1 MEPPITPQISILTTV
16 YNREKYLAECIES
29 VQKGHF
35 QDYEHIIVDD
45 GSSDGSVAL
54 AKSYAAKDTRIR
66 VYQNETNLGDY
77 PNRNQAAAHATGKYL
92 KYVDADDLIYPWG
105 LQILWECMERF
116 PDAGWGLC
124 SLAQDKARPF
134 PFVLETQEAYR
145 YHYLGPGLF
154 HKAPL
159 SSIIKK
165 ELFDAVGG
173 FEPGRMVGDFE
184 MWHRL
189 AFQSPV
195 VLMPHGMVWYRA
207 HDDQESN
214 VIGEFEEVY
223 RKISLKHLH
232 AEPKPLTPAELRQV
246 AQRKRKKH
254 LKFAAIYLAKGN
266 FKLAQHSYRKAELTR
281 EIAKA

>member
-1 MEPPITPQISILTTV
+1 MNSPIISILTTV

-29 VQKGHF
+29 VQNGHF

-45 GSSDGSVAL
+45 GSNDGSVAL
-54 AKSYAAKDTRIR
+54 AQAYAAKDARIR

-105 LQILWECMERF
+105 LQILWDCMERF
-116 PDAGWGLC
+116 PEAGWGLC

-134 PFVLETQEAYR
+134 PFVLDTAEAYR

-165 ELFDAVGG
+165 DLFESVGG
-173 FEPGRMVGDFE
+173 FEPYSHAGDYA
-184 MWHRL
+184 MWHKL
-189 AFQSPV
+189 SLKSPA
-195 VLMPHGMVWYRA
+195 LCMSHGIVWYRE
-207 HDDQESN
+207 HDDQSSN
-214 VIGEFEEVY
+214 
-223 RKISLKHLH
+223 SQHLH
-232 AEPKPLTPAELRQV
+232 KQQYHDIKLIFLANPENKLDEKDFLNIQ
-246 AQRKRKKH
+246 KRDRRNKIKTRI
-254 LKFAAIYLAKGN
+254 LNQIQKF
-266 FKLAQHSYRKAELTR
+266 R
-281 EIAKA
+281 

>member
-1 MEPPITPQISILTTV
+1 MTSPAISVLMTT
-16 YNREKYLAECIES
+16 YNREKYVGAAIES
-29 VQKGHF
+29 VLNSSFKDF
-35 QDYEHIIVDD
+35 ELVIVDD
-45 GSSDGSVAL
+45 RSTDKTVDIVREWQ
-54 AKSYAAKDTRIR
+54 AKDDR
-66 VYQNETNLGDY
+66 VKLFINEQNLGDY

-116 PDAGWGLC
+116 PEAGWGLC

-195 VLMPHGMVWYRA
+195 VLMPHGMVWYRS

>member
-1 MEPPITPQISILTTV
+1 MTSPAISVLMTT
-16 YNREKYLAECIES
+16 YNREKYVGAAIES
-29 VQKGHF
+29 VLNSSFKDF
-35 QDYEHIIVDD
+35 ELVVVDD
-45 GSSDGSVAL
+45 RSTDKTVDIVREWQ
-54 AKSYAAKDTRIR
+54 AKDDR
-66 VYQNETNLGDY
+66 VKLFINNQNLGDY

-116 PDAGWGLC
+116 PEAGWGLC

-254 LKFAAIYLAKGN
+254 LKFAAIYLAKGH

>member
-1 MEPPITPQISILTTV
+1 MNSPIISVLMTT
-16 YNREKYLAECIES
+16 YNREKYVGAAIES
-29 VQKGHF
+29 VLKSSF
-35 QDYEHIIVDD
+35 KDFELVVVDD
-45 GSSDGSVAL
+45 RSKDKTVDIVREWQ
-54 AKSYAAKDTRIR
+54 AKDDR
-66 VYQNETNLGDY
+66 VKLFINEQNLGDY

-134 PFVLETQEAYR
+134 PFVLDTAEAYR

-173 FEPGRMVGDFE
+173 FEPGRMVGDYE

-189 AFQSPV
+189 ALKSPV
-195 VLMPHGMVWYRA
+195 ALMPHGVVWYRA

-223 RKISLKHLH
+223 RQISLKHLH
-232 AEPKPLTPAELRQV
+232 SETRPLMPAELRNV
-246 AQRKRKKH
+246 AQRQRQKH
-254 LKFAAIYLAKGN
+254 LKFAVFNLAKGSI
-266 FKLAQHSYRKAELTR
+266 KMALHSYRKAQSTS
-281 EIAKA
+281 EIIKD

>member
-1 MEPPITPQISILTTV
+1 MNSPLISVLMTT
-16 YNREKYLAECIES
+16 YNREKYVGAAIES
-29 VQKGHF
+29 VLKSSF
-35 QDYEHIIVDD
+35 KDFELVVVDD
-45 GSSDGSVAL
+45 RSKDKTVDIVREWQ
-54 AKSYAAKDTRIR
+54 AKDDR
-66 VYQNETNLGDY
+66 VKLFINEQNLGDY

-134 PFVLETQEAYR
+134 PFVLDTAEAYR

-173 FEPGRMVGDFE
+173 FEPGRMVGDYE

-189 AFQSPV
+189 ALKSPV
-195 VLMPHGMVWYRA
+195 ALMPHGVVWYRA

-223 RKISLKHLH
+223 RQISLKHLH
-232 AEPKPLTPAELRQV
+232 SEARPLMPAELRHV
-246 AQRKRKKH
+246 AQRQRKKH
-254 LKFAAIYLAKGN
+254 LKLAVFN
-266 FKLAQHSYRKAELTR
+266 LAQGSIKMALHSYRKAQSTS
-281 EIAKA
+281 EIIKD

>member
-1 MEPPITPQISILTTV
+1 MTSPAISVLMTT
-16 YNREKYLAECIES
+16 YNREKYVGAAIES
-29 VQKGHF
+29 VLNSSFKDF
-35 QDYEHIIVDD
+35 ELVVVDD
-45 GSSDGSVAL
+45 RSTDKTVDIVREWQ
-54 AKSYAAKDTRIR
+54 AKDDR
-66 VYQNETNLGDY
+66 VKLFINNQNLGDY

-116 PDAGWGLC
+116 PEAGWGLC

-232 AEPKPLTPAELRQV
+232 AEPKPLTPAELQLV
-246 AQRKRKKH
+246 AQLKRKKH

>member
-1 MEPPITPQISILTTV
+1 MTTLNTPRISILTTV

-29 VQKGHF
+29 VQNGRF

-54 AKSYAAKDTRIR
+54 AQAYAAKDARIR

-105 LQILWECMERF
+105 LQILWDCMERF
-116 PDAGWGLC
+116 PEAGWGLC

-134 PFVLETQEAYR
+134 PFVLDTAEAYR

-173 FEPGRMVGDFE
+173 FEPGRMVGDYE

-189 AFQSPV
+189 ALKSPV
-195 VLMPHGMVWYRA
+195 ALMPQGVVWYRA

-223 RKISLKHLH
+223 RQISLKHLH
-232 AEPKPLTPAELRQV
+232 SESKPLSPAELHQV
-246 AQRKRKKH
+246 AQLQRQKH
-254 LKFAAIYLAKGN
+254 LKFAAFNLAKG
-266 FKLAQHSYRKAELTR
+266 KLTLAHDAYRKAQSTS
-281 EIAKA
+281 EIIKD

>member
-1 MEPPITPQISILTTV
+1 MNSPAISVLMTT
-16 YNREKYLAECIES
+16 YNREKYVGAAIES
-29 VQKGHF
+29 VLNSSFKDF
-35 QDYEHIIVDD
+35 ELVVVDD
-45 GSSDGSVAL
+45 RSTDKTVDIVREWQ
-54 AKSYAAKDTRIR
+54 AKDDR
-66 VYQNETNLGDY
+66 VKLFINNQNLGDY

-116 PDAGWGLC
+116 PEAGWGLC

-254 LKFAAIYLAKGN
+254 LKFAAIYLAKGH

>member
-1 MEPPITPQISILTTV
+1 MNSPIISVLMTT
-16 YNREKYLAECIES
+16 YNREKYVGAAIES
-29 VQKGHF
+29 VLNSSFKDF
-35 QDYEHIIVDD
+35 ELVVVDD
-45 GSSDGSVAL
+45 RSKDKTVDIVREWQ
-54 AKSYAAKDTRIR
+54 AKDDR
-66 VYQNETNLGDY
+66 VKLFINEQNLGDY

-105 LQILWECMERF
+105 LQILWDCMERF
-116 PDAGWGLC
+116 PEAGWGLC

-134 PFVLETQEAYR
+134 PFVLDTAEAYR

-173 FEPGRMVGDFE
+173 FEPGRMVGDYE

-189 AFQSPV
+189 ALKSPV
-195 VLMPHGMVWYRA
+195 ALMPHGVVWYRA

-223 RKISLKHLH
+223 RRISLKHLH
-232 AEPKPLTPAELRQV
+232 SESKPLSPAELHQV
-246 AQRKRKKH
+246 AQLQRKRH
-254 LKFAAIYLAKGN
+254 LKFAAFNLAKG
-266 FKLAQHSYRKAELTR
+266 KLTLAHDAYRKAGLTR
-281 EIAKA
+281 QITA

>member
-1 MEPPITPQISILTTV
+1 MNSPAISVLMTT
-16 YNREKYLAECIES
+16 YNREKYVGAAIES
-29 VQKGHF
+29 VLNSSFKDF
-35 QDYEHIIVDD
+35 ELVVVDD
-45 GSSDGSVAL
+45 RSKDKTVDIVREWQ
-54 AKSYAAKDTRIR
+54 AKDNR
-66 VYQNETNLGDY
+66 VKLFINEQNLGDY

-116 PDAGWGLC
+116 PEAGWGLC

-254 LKFAAIYLAKGN
+254 LKFAAIYLAKGH

>member
-1 MEPPITPQISILTTV
+1 MISPAISVLMTT
-16 YNREKYLAECIES
+16 YNREKYVGAAIES
-29 VQKGHF
+29 VLNSSFKDF
-35 QDYEHIIVDD
+35 ELVVVDD
-45 GSSDGSVAL
+45 RSTDKTVDIVREWQ
-54 AKSYAAKDTRIR
+54 AKDDR
-66 VYQNETNLGDY
+66 VKLFINNQNLGDY

-105 LQILWECMERF
+105 LQILWECMEGF
-116 PDAGWGLC
+116 PEAGWGLC

-246 AQRKRKKH
+246 ALRKRKTH
-254 LKFAAIYLAKGN
+254 LKFAAIYLAKGH

>member
-1 MEPPITPQISILTTV
+1 MTSPAISVLMTT
-16 YNREKYLAECIES
+16 YNREKYVGAAIES
-29 VQKGHF
+29 VLNSSFKDF
-35 QDYEHIIVDD
+35 ELVVVDD
-45 GSSDGSVAL
+45 RSKDKTVDIVREWQ
-54 AKSYAAKDTRIR
+54 AKDDR
-66 VYQNETNLGDY
+66 VKLFINEQNLGDY

-116 PDAGWGLC
+116 PEAGWGLC
-124 SLAQDKARPF
+124 SLAQDNARPF
-134 PFVLETQEAYR
+134 PFVLETREAYR

-254 LKFAAIYLAKGN
+254 LKFAAIYLAKGH

>member
-1 MEPPITPQISILTTV
+1 MTSPAISVLMTT
-16 YNREKYLAECIES
+16 YNREKYVGAAIES
-29 VQKGHF
+29 VLNSSFKDF
-35 QDYEHIIVDD
+35 ELVIVDD
-45 GSSDGSVAL
+45 RSKDKTVDIVREWQ
-54 AKSYAAKDTRIR
+54 AKDDR
-66 VYQNETNLGDY
+66 VKLFINEQNLGDY

-254 LKFAAIYLAKGN
+254 LKFAAIYLAKGH

>member
-1 MEPPITPQISILTTV
+1 MNSPAISVLMTT
-16 YNREKYLAECIES
+16 YNREKYVGAAMES
-29 VQKGHF
+29 VLNSSFKDF
-35 QDYEHIIVDD
+35 ELVIVDD
-45 GSSDGSVAL
+45 RSTDKTVDIVREWQ
-54 AKSYAAKDTRIR
+54 AKDDR
-66 VYQNETNLGDY
+66 VKLFINEQNLGDY

-116 PDAGWGLC
+116 PEAGWGLC

-134 PFVLETQEAYR
+134 PFVLETREAYR

-165 ELFDAVGG
+165 ELFDAAGG

-232 AEPKPLTPAELRQV
+232 AEPKPLTPAELQLV
-246 AQRKRKKH
+246 AQLKRKKH

>member
-1 MEPPITPQISILTTV
+1 MNIPTISVLMTT
-16 YNREKYLAECIES
+16 YNRENYVGSAIES
-29 VQKGHF
+29 VLNSSFKDF
-35 QDYEHIIVDD
+35 ELVIVDD
-45 GSSDGSVAL
+45 RSTDKTVDIVREWQ
-54 AKSYAAKDTRIR
+54 AKDDRIKLFI
-66 VYQNETNLGDY
+66 NEQNLGDY

-116 PDAGWGLC
+116 PEADWGLC
-124 SLAQDKARPF
+124 SLAQDIARPF
-134 PFVLETQEAYR
+134 PFVLDAREAYR

-189 AFQSPV
+189 VLQSPV
-195 VLMPHGMVWYRA
+195 LLMPHGMVWYRE

-214 VIGEFEEVY
+214 LRGGFEEVY
-223 RKISLKHLH
+223 RRVSLKHLH
-232 AEPKPLTPAELRQV
+232 SESNPLTASELRQI
-246 AQRKRKKH
+246 ARNRRTMH
-254 LKFAAIYLAKGN
+254 LKFTAVNLAKGRV
-266 FKLAQHSYRKAELTR
+266 KLALHSYRMARRTK
-281 EIAKA
+281 EIAKP

>member
-1 MEPPITPQISILTTV
+1 MNSPAISVLMTT
-16 YNREKYLAECIES
+16 YNREKYVGAAIES
-29 VQKGHF
+29 VLNSSFKDF
-35 QDYEHIIVDD
+35 ELVVVDD
-45 GSSDGSVAL
+45 RSTDKTVDIVREWQ
-54 AKSYAAKDTRIR
+54 AKDDR
-66 VYQNETNLGDY
+66 VKLFINEQNLGDY

-116 PDAGWGLC
+116 PEAGWGLC

-246 AQRKRKKH
+246 AQRKRKTH